1 MAASPFFLYLAV
13 MLESLGLL
21 GLFIACALSATV
33 VPFSSEAVF
42 TAALLTAHPRW
53 LLVLVASAGNT
64 AGGMVSFLMGWL
76 VKWAWLEKWFHIKRE
91 KLDKL
96 SAKVSRYGVW
106 AALLTWLPLVG
117 DPIAIAMGLMRTSPW
132 KTALLMF
139 VGKALRYA
147 VIAGVINLAGI
158 L

>member
-1 MAASPFFLYLAV
+1 

-53 LLVLVASAGNT
+53 LLVLVAGAGNT

>member
-1 MAASPFFLYLAV
+1 

-53 LLVLVASAGNT
+53 LLVLVAGAGNT

-76 VKWAWLEKWFHIKRE
+76 VKWAWLEKCFHIKRE

>member
-139 VGKALRYA
+139 VG
-147 VIAGVINLAGI
+147 IAGVINLAGI

>member
-1 MAASPFFLYLAV
+1 

>member
-1 MAASPFFLYLAV
+1 
-13 MLESLGLL
+13 MLQSLGLL
-21 GLFIACALSATV
+21 GLFIGCALSATV
-33 VPFSSEAVF
+33 VPFSSEAIF
-42 TAALLTAHPRW
+42 AAALLTDHPRW
-53 LLVLVASAGNT
+53 LLIVVAGAGNT
-64 AGGMVSFLMGWL
+64 MGGMVSFLMGWL
-76 VKWAWLEKWFHIKRE
+76 VKWKWLEKWFRVKRE
-91 KLDKL
+91 KLERM

-106 AALLTWLPLVG
+106 AALLTWLPVIG

-147 VIAGVINLAGI
+147 AVAGTVNLAGI